1 MSILV
6 KIGRK
11 LYMEA
16 ICKSEPIWM
25 VFDTYKQN
33 AKLIQCA
40 KFGEY
45 RFINYVTVA
54 LLVKIGKRLYM
65 EAISKSEPPRLKLGT

>member
-16 ICKSEPIWM
+16 ICKSKPIWM
-25 VFDTYKQN
+25 VLGTYKQN
-33 AKLIQCA
+33 AKLIQCV

-45 RFINYVTVA
+45 RFINDVTVA
-54 LLVKIGKRLYM
+54 LLVKIGKKLYM
-65 EAISKSEPPRLKLGT
+65 GAISKSEPIWLKLVT